1 MDHKKTEISM
11 NINKLRSYA
20 IFIFLS
26 EGIDPAMVESLSDAL
41 RATNFDTLCQ
51 EYDLNPS
58 ACEDVLE
65 NLAVIGS
72 PVSATAPF
80 FVVRYG
86 PQWHQALVIEGWHVT
101 KSAGKDLLN
110 AFKTL
115 VKCSEI
121 QNNLEKTRIIFTIA
135 LTPAQLGDLG
145 RLLAYEVARWA
156 AFHGKGVMRGLDGEW
171 YALNRH
177 QAFVPLN

>member
-1 MDHKKTEISM
+1 M
-11 NINKLRSYA
+11 NKPSSYP
-20 IFIFLS
+20 IVIFLS
-26 EGIDPAMVESLSDAL
+26 EEIDPAMAESLSVAL
-41 RATNFDTLCQ
+41 RAANFDTLCQ
-51 EYDLNPS
+51 QYGLNPS
-58 ACEDVLE
+58 ACEDVLG
-65 NLAVIGS
+65 NLAVIGN
-72 PVSATAPF
+72 PVSTKAPF

-101 KSAGKDLLN
+101 KSAGKNLLN

-115 VKCSEI
+115 VKGREI
-121 QNNLEKTRIIFTIA
+121 QKNLEKTRIIFTIA

-156 AFHGKGVMRGLDGEW
+156 AFYGEGVMRGLDGEW

-177 QAFVPLN
+177 QAFVPMK

>member
-1 MDHKKTEISM
+1 
-11 NINKLRSYA
+11 L
-20 IFIFLS
+20 
-26 EGIDPAMVESLSDAL
+26 DAL
-41 RATNFDTLCQ
+41 RAANFDTLCHQ
-51 EYDLNPS
+51 YGLNAS

-86 PQWHQALVIEGWHVT
+86 PQWHQELVIEGWHVT

-177 QAFVPLN
+177 QAFVPLK

>member
-11 NINKLRSYA
+11 NKPGSYP

-26 EGIDPAMVESLSDAL
+26 KEIDPAMVESLSDAL
-41 RATNFDTLCQ
+41 RATNFDTLCHQ
-51 EYDLNPS
+51 YDLNHV

-72 PVSATAPF
+72 PVSVTAPF

-101 KSAGKDLLN
+101 KSTGKDLLD

-115 VKCSEI
+115 VNSSEI
-121 QNNLEKTRIIFTIA
+121 QYNLEKTRIIFTIA

-177 QAFVPLN
+177 QAFVPLK

>member
-1 MDHKKTEISM
+1 
-11 NINKLRSYA
+11 
-20 IFIFLS
+20 
-26 EGIDPAMVESLSDAL
+26 MVESLSDAL

-51 EYDLNPS
+51 QYSLNPS
-58 ACEDVLE
+58 ECQYILG

-72 PVSATAPF
+72 PVSATVPF

-177 QAFVPLN
+177 QAFVPLK